1 MCTRRLQ
8 EGSPARG
15 DEGSVACF
23 ATPVPRCTLQ
33 ASRLTCLHAYQVDLP
48 ARCGLQPLRR
58 RRWEPRRRRLAPR
71 VIVGLF
77 FFVERPSSC
86 VDTGWRRNQ
95 CRRIDTGTDKRRG
108 FTGVEL
114 NAGCDKC
121 WSRGRQ
127 RSDARGSRR
136 RCTGAGRWASLL
148 ASLGRRR
155 RLALQNTRAHRGR
168 YCSIDLLG
176 CGLDHAQRG
185 RRRRCDTDPCPRWVA
200 MRVLRV

>member
-1 MCTRRLQ
+1 MRLGVYFLVRPDSSKRA
-8 EGSPARG
+8 ELSKIG
-15 DEGSVACF
+15 
-23 ATPVPRCTLQ
+23 
-33 ASRLTCLHAYQVDLP
+33 
-48 ARCGLQPLRR
+48 
-58 RRWEPRRRRLAPR
+58 APT
-71 VIVGLF
+71 
-77 FFVERPSSC
+77 PSSC

-108 FTGVEL
+108 FTGVEF
-114 NAGCDKC
+114 NAGCDKW

-185 RRRRCDTDPCPRWVA
+185 RRRRCDIDPCPRWVA
-200 MRVLRV
+200 MRRISWCRTSCSRSSGAIAHQV